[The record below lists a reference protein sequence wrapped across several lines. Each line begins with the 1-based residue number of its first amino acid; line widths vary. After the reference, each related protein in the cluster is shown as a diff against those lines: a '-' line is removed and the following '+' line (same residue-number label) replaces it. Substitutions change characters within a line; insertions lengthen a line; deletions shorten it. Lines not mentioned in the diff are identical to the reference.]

1 MLKPIY
7 YVSLLTV
14 ALGASIQFYSYN
26 VVNTSQEVV
35 TNWINTTYF
44 KRNGSIMSNSQL
56 NLFWSIVV
64 ASIAVGALFGAL
76 LTQYMAEK
84 FGRRNALIISGVFNV
99 FGALLEYFAKSLN
112 SPEVLIFGRL
122 ILGGNIAL
130 SCGLVP
136 MYLMEISP
144 TRYRGAAATAHQT
157 AVAFSDWF
165 AKFVGLPEILGG
177 TNSWPIAYGFPG
189 ILALLLCII
198 LPFCPK
204 SPKFTL
210 ITKGQ
215 KSEAEKD
222 LHRFMDKA
230 EAEKTLLALNKEAES
245 IEAIGTLR
253 ELFTTKELRY
263 PLFISI
269 WMMVAQTYT
278 GSGAVFAYSTDMLL
292 SAGMSAPVA
301 RWSTIGIGVA
311 YFICACLATYLI
323 ERLGRRFLAIFQLGT
338 VTIALSLI
346 SITAWLKS
354 ATQSVWLGYVTIALF
369 LVYMCAYGFR
379 PTAMTVTVFS
389 SFINSFL
396 ISLLYLP
403 FKQAVG
409 VSISYLPFIIVSAI
423 STVIVYFLLPETRN
437 RSSEEITEGM
447 ASRKFSLIQVSPK
460 RSNRSAFEE
469 TPLTSRDDIQFK
481 AYNYS
486 TINNK

>member
-1 MLKPIY
+1 
-7 YVSLLTV
+7 
-14 ALGASIQFYSYN
+14 
-26 VVNTSQEVV
+26 
-35 TNWINTTYF
+35 
-44 KRNGSIMSNSQL
+44 MSNSQL

-64 ASIAVGALFGAL
+64 SSIAVGALFGAL

-99 FGALLEYFAKSLN
+99 IGAFLEYFAKSLN
-112 SPEVLIFGRL
+112 SPEVLIIGRL

-144 TRYRGAAATAHQT
+144 TRYRGAAGTAHQT

-189 ILALLLCII
+189 ILALFLCII

-222 LHRFMDKA
+222 LHRFMDKD
-230 EAEKTLLALNKEAES
+230 EAERTLLALNKEAES
-245 IEAIGTLR
+245 IEATGTLK

-278 GSGAVFAYSTDMLL
+278 GSGAVFAYSTDMLV

-311 YFICACLATYLI
+311 YFICACSATYLI

-369 LVYMCAYGFR
+369 LVYMCVYGVGSPIPWMISGEIFPTKFR
-379 PTAMTVTVFS
+379 PTAMTVTVFA

-409 VSISYLPFIIVSAI
+409 VSLSYLPFIIVSAI

-437 RSSEEITEGM
+437 RTSKEITEGM
-447 ASRKFSLIQVSPK
+447 ASRKFSLIQDSPK
-460 RSNRSAFEE
+460 RSNSSAFEE
-469 TPLTSRDDIQFK
+469 TPLINRDNIQFN
-481 AYNYS
+481 AYYS
-486 TINNK
+486 TINDK